1 MGAGNEPG
9 NVRFQGIKVTL
20 YLYVWVKLPTLEQD
34 RERRQSLYEQFR
46 IWKRWKGKQFF
57 IVVTQGKLK
66 YEQSYS

>member
-66 YEQSYS
+66 YEQS

>member
-57 IVVTQGKLK
+57 IVVTQGKLNH
-66 YEQSYS
+66 QV

>member
-20 YLYVWVKLPTLEQD
+20 YLFVWVKLLTLEQD

-66 YEQSYS
+66 YEQS

>member
-9 NVRFQGIKVTL
+9 NVRFQGTKVTL

-57 IVVTQGKLK
+57 IVVTQGKFK
-66 YEQSYS
+66 YEQS